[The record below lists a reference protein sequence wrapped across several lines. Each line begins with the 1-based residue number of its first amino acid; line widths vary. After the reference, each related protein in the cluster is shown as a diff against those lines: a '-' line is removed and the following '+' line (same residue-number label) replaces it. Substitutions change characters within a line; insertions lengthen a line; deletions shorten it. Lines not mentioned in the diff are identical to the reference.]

1 MSSSRAA
8 RTMAGPLGGIDTAI
22 QDRRDRH
29 ARLAIVAIVLAAL
42 VLRVARL
49 GHESFWIDELNAVHL
64 ARSGGVLHAVRS
76 FGPFEPPL
84 SHLLVAA
91 SLKLPFGAETA
102 ARLPMALFGAVEVL
116 ALYLLA
122 RELTK
127 RIAIALLAAGL
138 LAVAPFSVRYSQE
151 ARYYTMFSA
160 LELLSWWMWLRALR
174 GEKRAWVWY
183 GVLAGLML
191 LTHPFAA
198 FVIGVQVLVGAA
210 AAWWSRD
217 RERRR
222 ATLRGLGISVAIA
235 AVMVLPWLVYG
246 ASTWLSRY
254 SGGDRFQLSPLE
266 LGGVQLDASLF
277 KRSGEWLLGNAA
289 HVTPL
294 VVTLGALVVLAPFV
308 ARGRPRWCAVAI
320 GAYLLAMTVALTVL
334 ANQLNTYFA
343 FRRIESFVPG
353 LLLVAAIAVVG
364 LRDRIAPALLSRPMA
379 TAVVVA
385 LVGIVVGLSLWT
397 TREYYGTEKSDYR
410 ALVAAIDGVGR
421 DTFVVMGP
429 IPDNWK
435 PQIKAYLASKHV
447 HHQVSFMLTGQPRR
461 AAPRLDAGVRRVLWL
476 TGASPDVRGLRTRG
490 LNRAD
495 KLQIIAGD
503 HSWVLHGQITLPLSA
518 SISTP
523 AGQAAFEAQWEANK
537 STPFLVPPP

>member
-1 MSSSRAA
+1 
-8 RTMAGPLGGIDTAI
+8 MAGPLGGIDGAI
-22 QDRRDRH
+22 QDRHDRR

-42 VLRVARL
+42 ALRVARL

-84 SHLLVAA
+84 SHLLVAV

-127 RIAIALLAAGL
+127 RISIALLAAGL

-160 LELLSWWMWLRALR
+160 LQLLSWWMLLRSLR

-191 LTHPFAA
+191 LTHPFAG

-217 RERRR
+217 REGRR
-222 ATLRGLGISVAIA
+222 ATLRGLGISAAIA

-294 VVTLGALVVLAPFV
+294 VVILGALVLLAPFV
-308 ARGRPRWCAVAI
+308 ARGRTRWCAVAI
-320 GAYLLAMTVALTVL
+320 GAYLLVMTAALAAL

-353 LLLVAAIAVVG
+353 LLLVAAIAMVG
-364 LRDRIAPALLSRPMA
+364 LRDRIAPALLNRPMA
-379 TAVVVA
+379 TAVVGA
-385 LVGIVVGLSLWT
+385 LVVAVVGLSLWT

-523 AGQAAFEAQWEANK
+523 RGQAAFDAQWEANK